1 MYKSKEYI
9 FIVIIL
15 ILFIFGLL
23 LFDENKE
30 EHQSVISKQ
39 NIVINI
45 DGEIARRT
53 TIEYQSRITYGT
65 VFISVK
71 NLLNE
76 YSDLSKFDLYASI
89 DKSMDITIPTLDIN
103 NNYNSNSFIDI
114 NKASKKEL
122 MTLPQIGEKRSEA
135 IINYIMENGKIKT
148 WTEFFSIVSIRDEY
162 KEVIK
167 KQAILQ

>member
-1 MYKSKEYI
+1 ME
-9 FIVIIL
+9 
-15 ILFIFGLL
+15 
-23 LFDENKE
+23 
-30 EHQSVISKQ
+30 
-39 NIVINI
+39 
-45 DGEIARRT
+45 
-53 TIEYQSRITYGT
+53 
-65 VFISVK
+65 
-71 NLLNE
+71 
-76 YSDLSKFDLYASI
+76 LSKFDLYASI

-135 IINYIMENGKIKT
+135 IINYIMKNGKIKT